1 MTREKIEIP
10 KGWREVRLEEVCK
23 VNQGLQIPISKRSK
37 RSTSSN
43 KIYLTL
49 QYLNGKSEAEYIDDY
64 SKSVTCVKGDI
75 LMTRTGNTGIV
86 VTGIEGVFH
95 NNFFKVN
102 CFSSIDSKYIY
113 RVLKTPK
120 VQFKILTLAGLSTI
134 PDLNHGDFYSIKI
147 LLPPLH
153 EQEAIVRVLETWDKA
168 IEKIERKIQIKK
180 QIKKGLMQKFFS
192 RTTEGTENTEEWK
205 TVKLGEVC
213 DIKKGKGL
221 AKSKVTANGKNK
233 CILYGEIYTTYSEVI
248 SNVVSKTDNEEGL
261 RSKIGDVLIPSSTTT
276 SAIDLAVATTI
287 LENNILLGGDINV
300 LRPNRQLVSS
310 IFISYFLTNGC
321 NIMLAKLAQGV
332 TIIHLYGKDLE
343 KLKILLPPLPVQE
356 AIAEVLMTAD
366 KEIEALE
373 KKKELWQEQKKFLL
387 NQLITG
393 EIRTT
398 EGTEGTERKREKEN
412 EFDI

>member
-134 PDLNHGDFYSIKI
+134 PDL
-147 LLPPLH
+147 
-153 EQEAIVRVLETWDKA
+153 
-168 IEKIERKIQIKK
+168 
-180 QIKKGLMQKFFS
+180 
-192 RTTEGTENTEEWK
+192 
-205 TVKLGEVC
+205 
-213 DIKKGKGL
+213 
-221 AKSKVTANGKNK
+221 KS
-233 CILYGEIYTTYSEVI
+233 
-248 SNVVSKTDNEEGL
+248 
-261 RSKIGDVLIPSSTTT
+261 
-276 SAIDLAVATTI
+276 
-287 LENNILLGGDINV
+287 
-300 LRPNRQLVSS
+300 
-310 IFISYFLTNGC
+310 
-321 NIMLAKLAQGV
+321 
-332 TIIHLYGKDLE
+332 
-343 KLKILLPPLPVQE
+343 
-356 AIAEVLMTAD
+356 
-366 KEIEALE
+366 
-373 KKKELWQEQKKFLL
+373 W
-387 NQLITG
+387 
-393 EIRTT
+393 
-398 EGTEGTERKREKEN
+398 
-412 EFDI
+412 